1 MVFGHYGHI
10 HLSQRYVS
18 SFECTSQINIFWQI
32 LENSSIFFEISV
44 FHTIVCQLGLM
55 QRVQTKNKYLIY
67 FQSLGLIILI
77 VFYCATIAFGAMMLQ
92 EFFTQ

>member
-1 MVFGHYGHI
+1 MIAIQHHF
-10 HLSQRYVS
+10 SQKYVS
-18 SFECTSQINIFWQI
+18 SFECMINIFWQI

-77 VFYCATIAFGAMMLQ
+77 VFYCATISFGAMMLQ